1 MRDRVT
7 ELATAEPAGKGAVV
21 EKRGV
26 VRASWIVATLAV
38 ATGVALVETRWR
50 EMQSALLLYF
60 LTSFWLTLPRRLPWL
75 VTFIVF
81 AAVPFVAH
89 AFTGTPV
96 SWSPL
101 ATLAALLLGT
111 AAGAVAGRAFDV
123 LDLPHDPADAASG
136 IRGGAVRARVLLALA
151 LTAFAA
157 LGLGPVWASF
167 RWGTQAFGFL
177 PVPRVGVALV
187 TVRWAQALTLVAW
200 VLLTPPLLRLR
211 ARLRDASHHDEPQGV
226 TMNDLARQA
235 VVVMV
240 LIAMH
245 SLALATLGSVMAS
258 RAPIFV
264 GDSSSFPTLWL
275 ATSAAYAPFDA
286 LTYVAILGLAHLSDR
301 ARQAREAR
309 RRAATLQATAVA
321 ARLAALKARL
331 DPHFLYNALNAAVT
345 LARRGR
351 GDETSHVLEE
361 LTALLRYVLDDTRPW
376 TLLHEELAFVR
387 RYLEIVQLRF
397 GSRFTYTIDVD
408 AGAENISI
416 PSLILQPLVE
426 NAVEHGV
433 ANAGGPVSVRVA
445 ARGAGT
451 RLIVTVEDDGPGPD
465 ASPRPGSGIGLGHTR
480 ERLAILYGDGATLTL
495 APRVPRGAV
504 TELVLPLSSEGQ

>member
-1 MRDRVT
+1 VT

-75 VTFIVF
+75 LTFLVF

-89 AFTGTPV
+89 VFTGTPA

-177 PVPRVGVALV
+177 PVPRVGVALL

-211 ARLRDASHHDEPQGV
+211 ARLRDPSHRGEQGV
-226 TMNDLARQA
+226 TTGDLARQI
-235 VVVMV
+235 VVVVV

-245 SLALATLGSVMAS
+245 SLALATLGTAIAP

-264 GDSSSFPTLWL
+264 GDSPSFPTLWL
-275 ATSAAYAPFDA
+275 ATAAAYAPFDA
-286 LTYVAILGLAHLSDR
+286 LTYIAILGLAHLSDR

-376 TLLHEELAFVR
+376 TPLHEELAFVR

-397 GSRFTYTIDVD
+397 GARFTYMIDVD
-408 AGAENISI
+408 PSAGDASI